1 MVRIKRPQWQ
11 RVSLLDNGW
20 DASQDRSEMNAL
32 TAGARLDAVREFDW
46 NDRITLY
53 EGGPRAARD
62 RRASRFAL
70 C

>member
-1 MVRIKRPQWQ
+1 MVTSKRPQWQ
-11 RVSLLDNGW
+11 RVTLLDAGW
-20 DASQDRSEMNAL
+20 DASQDQSELNAL
-32 TAGARLDAVREFDW
+32 TAGASLDAVREFDW
-46 NDRITLY
+46 NDRTKLY